1 MTMTLYDVQK
11 RNAINIARHHKSCCI
26 GESCNI
32 SLLLLAQLLEMAGVK
47 LTAAEL
53 EEFV

>member
-1 MTMTLYDVQK
+1 MNIDDVQK
-11 RNAINIARHHKSCCI
+11 LNAINIARHHKSCCV

-32 SLLLLAQLLEMAGVK
+32 SLLLLAQLLERAGIT
-47 LTAAEL
+47 LTKEEL